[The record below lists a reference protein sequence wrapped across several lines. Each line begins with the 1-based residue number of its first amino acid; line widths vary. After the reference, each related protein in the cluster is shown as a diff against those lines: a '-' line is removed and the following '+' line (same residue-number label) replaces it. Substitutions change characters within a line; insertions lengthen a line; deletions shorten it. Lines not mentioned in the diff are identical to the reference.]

1 MSVRSERV
9 AGTNVYKIEAS
20 GKLTKEDY
28 GHFVTELEQCI
39 SEEGK
44 VRILFTMRDFHGWEM
59 GAMWEDMKL
68 GVRHFNHIERVAMVG
83 ETKWEKGMAMFCK
96 PFTTAK
102 TKYFDVSEADVA
114 ETWICEGLHAGA
126 TSEGDS

>member
-1 MSVRSERV
+1 MSVKLERV
-9 AGTNVYKIEAS
+9 ADTNVCKIEAS

-44 VRILFTMRDFHGWEM
+44 VRVLFTMHDFHGWET
-59 GAMWEDMKL
+59 GAMWEDLKL
-68 GVRHFNHIERVAMVG
+68 DVRHFNHIERIGLVG
-83 ETKWEKGMAMFCK
+83 ETKWEKVMAMLCK
-96 PFTTAK
+96 PFTAAK
-102 TKYFDVSEADVA
+102 VKYFDVSEADAA

-126 TSEGDS
+126 TSDCDS